1 MERRKV
7 HLQKMLADSQDK
19 VERHLA
25 GEQVLEGDEVRYEHS
40 VMFVPAEIF
49 IRSNP
54 GIFCWRTVVLTK
66 ILHTNAFFTLNC
78 MHA

>member
-25 GEQVLEGDEVRYEHS
+25 GEQGVFQGEEVR
-40 VMFVPAEIF
+40 
-49 IRSNP
+49 
-54 GIFCWRTVVLTK
+54 
-66 ILHTNAFFTLNC
+66 
-78 MHA
+78 